1 MAKGWGTQV
10 TLDLGRMRGPLDCEL
25 VAVSKAG
32 ERWVVTGWSVPVP
45 GYGIPG
51 HPADLLVRGGTSIP
65 VASLG
70 RVRGGPAER
79 ARAAAHP
86 GLNDPAD
93 GQE

>member
-65 VASLG
+65 VASLAG
-70 RVRGGPAER
+70 FEVVLLNRPALLR
-79 ARAAAHP
+79 IP
-86 GLNDPAD
+86 V
-93 GQE
+93 